1 MDKRIKMIFA
11 GLCLGLM
18 LVACTEE
25 SDTMPD
31 LDLQELHEG
40 EGIEEFRYNGDEDD
54 TTRMGG

>member
-1 MDKRIKMIFA
+1 MIFA